1 MRVLDQ
7 ALRTRLGGVG
17 DITAPM
23 EDLARIK
30 LSASHVLIVENL
42 QTGLAMSD
50 MPGAVVF
57 MRLGYNVDVLARF
70 PWLARA
76 KCIYWGDLDTHG
88 FAILHRARSY
98 IPELQSVLMDED
110 TLLRHKALWVDESAQ
125 HPATELTLLTEQEQQ
140 LYRNLKQQRW
150 GQNVRLE
157 QERINW
163 AAAWSVLQRSLV

>member
-57 MRLGYNVDVLARF
+57 MRLGYNVGVLARF

-110 TLLRHKALWVDESAQ
+110 TLLRHRALWVDEKEQ
-125 HPATELTLLTEQEQQ
+125 HPAAELTLLTAAEQVVYEG
-140 LYRNLKQQRW
+140 LKQQRW

-157 QERINW
+157 QERI
-163 AAAWSVLQRSLV
+163 AWDVAWNTLQGSIS